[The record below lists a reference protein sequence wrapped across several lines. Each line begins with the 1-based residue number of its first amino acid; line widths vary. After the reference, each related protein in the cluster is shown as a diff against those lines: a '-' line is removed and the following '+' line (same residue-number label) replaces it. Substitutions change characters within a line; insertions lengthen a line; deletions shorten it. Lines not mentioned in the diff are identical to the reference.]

1 MRVVGP
7 SPIRHRRGVSG
18 LICLSSGINH
28 TAMWLGTSP
37 NVNTCVHQHG
47 KICRKTPGARDASRP
62 HPSPQCRTGPGM
74 ALSNGMNPAHSTRA
88 TTASICQWAEP
99 SQPPP
104 RADGAA
110 DRIREPGTAAEFGQV
125 TTAQQQLSR
134 YDHAM
139 RQQAIAEV
147 VDEPSDA
154 HRGKLGNQYGGK
166 GNRRGDC
173 PMADTARMPSFAESR
188 M

>member
-1 MRVVGP
+1 MPIERHQSHSNVVGNLAERQHLRTSARQDLPKDARRTRCQPAP
-7 SPIRHRRGVSG
+7 SVTSVPYRARHGLEQRDESG
-18 LICLSSGINH
+18 AQYQGHDGEYLPVG
-28 TAMWLGTSP
+28 G
-37 NVNTCVHQHG
+37 
-47 KICRKTPGARDASRP
+47 
-62 HPSPQCRTGPGM
+62 
-74 ALSNGMNPAHSTRA
+74 
-88 TTASICQWAEP
+88 AEP
-99 SQPPP
+99 AAP
-104 RADGAA
+104 RADGTA

-166 GNRRGDC
+166 EIAVAIA